1 MGKLALNKSTLNKEG
16 RKVKAY
22 RKFVPA
28 LDLKRKQLLAE
39 RANSRKSL
47 TELEDTLESL
57 RLQVREQLPMLS
69 NYQGNIGQLV
79 EVEDFSLR
87 QVNLVGIKL
96 PELESISLRVRPYSV
111 LATEH
116 WLDPMVV
123 LLKKSVELQLEQQI
137 LHKRLELLEVGLR
150 KTTQRLNLFDK
161 VLIPEAE
168 KNIRKI
174 RIALSDS
181 ERAGVV
187 TSKIAKNKRLKAG
200 MA

>member
-39 RANSRKSL
+39 RANSRKAQ
-47 TELEDTLESL
+47 TELEDTLQSL
-57 RLQVREQLPMLS
+57 RQQVREQLPMLA
-69 NYQGNIGQLV
+69 NYQGSVNELV
-79 EVEDFSLR
+79 EIEDFSLR
-87 QVNLVGIKL
+87 QVNLVGIRL
-96 PELESISLRVRPYSV
+96 PELESVSLRVRPYSS

-116 WLDPMVV
+116 WLDPLVV
-123 LLKKSVELQLEQQI
+123 LLKKCVELKLKQQV
-137 LHKRLELLEVGLR
+137 LNKRLELLEVGLR

-161 VLIPEAE
+161 VLIPQAE

>member
-39 RANSRKSL
+39 RANSRKAQAD
-47 TELEDTLESL
+47 LEDTLLSL
-57 RLQVREQLPMLS
+57 RQQVREQLPMLS
-69 NYQGNIGQLV
+69 NYQGSVSDLV
-79 EVEDFSLR
+79 VIEDFSLR
-87 QVNLVGIKL
+87 QINLVGIRL
-96 PELESISLRVRPYSV
+96 PELESVALKVRPYSS

-116 WLDPMVV
+116 WLDPLVI
-123 LLKKSVELQLEQQI
+123 LLKQSVELQLKQQV
-137 LHKRLELLEVGLR
+137 LTKRLELLEVGLR

-161 VLIPEAE
+161 VLIPQAE

>member
-22 RKFVPA
+22 KKFVPA
-28 LDLKRKQLLAE
+28 LDLKRKQLLAA
-39 RANSRKSL
+39 RAAARQQ
-47 TELEDTLESL
+47 
-57 RLQVREQLPMLS
+57 LQEGEVALAALQQEIREQLPMLA
-69 NYQGNIGQLV
+69 NFRGRAEQLV
-79 EVEDFSLR
+79 EVR
-87 QVNLVGIKL
+87 QLEITQINLVGIRL
-96 PELESISLRVRPYSV
+96 PEVRSLQLAARPYS
-111 LATEH
+111 LLSTEPWLDRLTQLLMRATELQIH
-116 WLDPMVV
+116 GRV
-123 LLKKSVELQLEQQI
+123 LE
-137 LHKRLELLEVGLR
+137 KRLTLLEAGLQ

-161 VLIPEAE
+161 VLIPQAE
-168 KNIRKI
+168 RNIRKI

>member
-39 RANSRKSL
+39 RANSRKAQA
-47 TELEDTLESL
+47 ELEDTLL
-57 RLQVREQLPMLS
+57 RLRQQVREQLPMLS
-69 NYQGNIGQLV
+69 NYQGSVNDLV
-79 EVEDFSLR
+79 VIEDFSLR
-87 QVNLVGIKL
+87 QINLVGIRL
-96 PELESISLRVRPYSV
+96 PELESVALKVRPYSS

-116 WLDPMVV
+116 WLDPLVI
-123 LLKKSVELQLEQQI
+123 LLKQSVELQLKQQV
-137 LHKRLELLEVGLR
+137 LTKRLELLEVGLR

-161 VLIPEAE
+161 VLIPQAE

>member
-39 RANSRKSL
+39 RASSRKAM
-47 TELEDTLESL
+47 TEVEHKLETL
-57 RLQVREQLPMLS
+57 RCQVREQLPMLPTYKGS
-69 NYQGNIGQLV
+69 VDQLV
-79 EVEDFSLR
+79 EIKDFSLR
-87 QVNLVGIKL
+87 QVNLVGIRL
-96 PELESISLRVRPYSV
+96 PELDSVSLQVRPYSS

-116 WLDPMVV
+116 WLDPLVS
-123 LLKKSVELQLEQQI
+123 LLKQNVELQLRQQI
-137 LHKRLELLEVGLR
+137 LNKRMELLEAGLR

-161 VLIPEAE
+161 VLIPQAE

-200 MA
+200 IA

>member
-1 MGKLALNKSTLNKEG
+1 
-16 RKVKAY
+16 
-22 RKFVPA
+22 
-28 LDLKRKQLLAE
+28 
-39 RANSRKSL
+39 
-47 TELEDTLESL
+47 
-57 RLQVREQLPMLS
+57 MLS
-69 NYQGNIGQLV
+69 NFKGSVDQLV
-79 EVEDFSLR
+79 EIENFSLT
-87 QVNLVGIKL
+87 QINLVGIRL
-96 PELESISLRVRPYSV
+96 PQLESLTLKVHPYSA

-116 WLDPMVV
+116 WLDPLVV
-123 LLKKSVELQLEQQI
+123 LLKQSIELQLKQQV
-137 LHKRLELLEVGLR
+137 LDKRLELLEVGLR

-161 VLIPEAE
+161 VLIPQAE

>member
-39 RANSRKSL
+39 RANSRKAR
-47 TELEDTLESL
+47 TELEDTLQSL
-57 RLQVREQLPMLS
+57 RQQVREQLPMLS
-69 NYQGNIGQLV
+69 NYKGSVDNLV
-79 EVEDFSLR
+79 QIEDFSLR
-87 QVNLVGIKL
+87 QVNLVGIRL
-96 PELESISLRVRPYSV
+96 PELESVSLRVRPYSA

-116 WLDPMVV
+116 WLDPLVV
-123 LLKKSVELQLEQQI
+123 LLKKSVELQLKQQV
-137 LHKRLELLEVGLR
+137 LNKRLELLDVGLR

-161 VLIPEAE
+161 VLIPQAE

-200 MA
+200 IA